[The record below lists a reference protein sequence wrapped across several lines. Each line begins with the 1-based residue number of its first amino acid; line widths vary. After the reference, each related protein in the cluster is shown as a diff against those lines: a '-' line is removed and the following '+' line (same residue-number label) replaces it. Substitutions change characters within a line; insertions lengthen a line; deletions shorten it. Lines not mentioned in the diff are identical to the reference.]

1 MAINPADSRSPV
13 QQVAA
18 DLRARIESG
27 ELAPGAKL
35 PVTHELVKLYG
46 VSGETL
52 RHAIGRLKSAG
63 LVETKRGVG
72 TFVRRQPPMQWLAAE
87 RYSRSKRAEGKVAFI
102 ADREASG
109 RSWNRNDQ
117 TQSVR
122 ESEATQEVA
131 EALQISVGDPVI
143 ERARLVVHEGDPTQR
158 LTSWYRLDD
167 VRDTPIADPEPGP
180 AGRGGGFSVLDDLG
194 IGPDEIEEQI
204 SARMPTSD
212 EEQALHIP
220 AGEPIFDLRRTA
232 FTATGR
238 PVEYARGTYR
248 ASHFTWRYRFK
259 VPD

>member
-27 ELAPGAKL
+27 ELEPGAKL
-35 PVTHELVKLYG
+35 PVTHQLMKRYG

-52 RHAIGRLKSAG
+52 RHAIGRLKAAG

-87 RYSRSKRAEGKVAFI
+87 RYSRSKRAAGKVAFI
-102 ADREASG
+102 ADRESTG
-109 RSWNRNDQ
+109 RSWNRDDQ
-117 TQSVR
+117 TQTVNER
-122 ESEATQEVA
+122 EATPEVA
-131 EALQISVGDPVI
+131 EALQISVGSPVI
-143 ERARLVVHEGDPTQR
+143 ERARLVVYEGEPTQH
-158 LTSWYRLDD
+158 LTSWYRLSD
-167 VRDTPIADPEPGP
+167 VEGTAIADPTPGP
-180 AGRGGGFSVLDDLG
+180 AGTGGGFTVLDNLG
-194 IGPDEIEEQI
+194 IGPAEIEEQI

-212 EEQALHIP
+212 EEQLLHIP
-220 AGEPIFDLRRTA
+220 VGEPVFDLRRTA
-232 FTATGR
+232 FTVEGR

-248 ASHFTWRYRFK
+248 AGHFSWRYRFK